1 MTRTP
6 LTPTNA
12 AARTPRM
19 RAALRFAA
27 PLAVP
32 FAAALL
38 AGSASAAIFSF
49 NPAPDPAGKTVTA
62 AVADGFTT
70 LDPYNAT
77 DKLSRQVMKAFYE
90 GFFRLNA
97 RMEVVPALALSADV
111 SADGLTWT
119 LRLREGV
126 RFADGTPF
134 DAAAAK
140 ANIDHLTRDATR
152 LGRSGMFAV
161 IERAEATGPHEL
173 TLRLKEP
180 LGALKR
186 RMAGGILSMVCP
198 AALQS
203 KDASLAMKPCGTGP
217 YALKEY
223 KPAELLH
230 VVRREGYWAPE
241 RQKLAGIRFVP
252 VPENH
257 ARAAMLKTG
266 EADWAMPVPYESAAE
281 IRADGR
287 LVLSDRPSTVMRF
300 IAMNTTKAPWSDPRV
315 REAMTLALSQEALIK
330 AAYRGF
336 ARPAAGVI
344 PPGIPNAL
352 LTGRTTPDPER
363 AKALLKE
370 AGFAHGFETNL
381 WCAYQDS
388 ASQKAVG
395 VVQQQLA
402 AVGIR
407 AKIRILE
414 AGERVARVHGARA
427 QAQKNLELYYTGWS
441 ASSDADWSLRPLYYS
456 KSAPPVLFNTAFYSN
471 PHVDEL
477 MDAAAKETDEAKARR
492 LYAEVQETIRRDA
505 PYVWC
510 VFEDSVAGW
519 NRSLTGF
526 VNLPDGGFDF
536 TDAEWR
542 PVEK

>member
-1 MTRTP
+1 MTRNP
-6 LTPTNA
+6 QPPTNA
-12 AARTPRM
+12 SARTRRM

-27 PLAVP
+27 PLALP

-38 AGSASAAIFSF
+38 AGSASAALFSF
-49 NPAPDPAGKTVTA
+49 SSAPDPAQKTVTA

-119 LRLREGV
+119 LKLREGV

-140 ANIDHLTRDATR
+140 VNIDHLTRDATR
-152 LGRSGMFAV
+152 LGRSGMFGV

-173 TLRLKEP
+173 TLHLKEP

-223 KPAELLH
+223 KPSELLH

-281 IRADGR
+281 IRTDGR

-315 REAMTLALSQEALIK
+315 REATTLALSQEGLIK

-336 ARPAAGVI
+336 ARPAGGVI
-344 PPGIPNAL
+344 PPRIPNAL
-352 LTGRTTPDPER
+352 LMGRTTPDPER
-363 AKALLKE
+363 AKVLLKE

-427 QAQKNLELYYTGWS
+427 EAQKNLDLYYTGWS

-456 KSAPPVLFNTAFYSN
+456 KSAPPVLFNTAFYAN

-519 NRSLTGF
+519 NQSLTGF

-542 PVEK
+542 PE

>member
-1 MTRTP
+1 MTLRPQTLRNVSAGAP
-6 LTPTNA
+6 RLA
-12 AARTPRM
+12 AFFT
-19 RAALRFAA
+19 
-27 PLAVP
+27 AVL
-32 FAAALL
+32 F
-38 AGSASAAIFSF
+38 AGSASAGLFSF
-49 NPAPDPAGKTVTA
+49 GSAPDPSEKTVTA

-111 SADGLTWT
+111 SADGLTWKLT
-119 LRLREGV
+119 LREGV
-126 RFADGTPF
+126 RFSDGTPF

-140 ANIDHLTRDATR
+140 ANIDHLTGAAGAATR
-152 LGRSGMFAV
+152 LGRSGMFGV
-161 IERAEATGPHEL
+161 IESAEATGPYEL
-173 TLRLKEP
+173 TLHLKEP
-180 LGALKR
+180 FGALKR

-198 AALQS
+198 AALES
-203 KDASLAMKPCGTGP
+203 KNWNLALKPCGTGP
-217 YALKEY
+217 YALKDY

-230 VVRREGYWAPE
+230 VVRRSGYWAPE

-266 EADWAMPVPYESAAE
+266 EADWAMPVPYESAAD
-281 IRADGR
+281 IRADRR
-287 LVLSDRPSTVMRF
+287 LLLSDRPSTVMRF

-315 REAMTLALSQEALIK
+315 REAMNLAVSQDAVIK

-336 ARPAAGVI
+336 ARPASGVI

-352 LTGRTTPDPER
+352 LTGRSTWDPER
-363 AKALLKE
+363 AKALLRE
-370 AGFAHGFETNL
+370 AGWPDGFETNL

-414 AGERVARVHGARA
+414 AGERVARVHGARSEA
-427 QAQKNLELYYTGWS
+427 RKNLDLYYTGWS

-492 LYAEVQETIRRDA
+492 LYAEAQETIRRDA

-542 PVEK
+542 PEAKY

>member
-1 MTRTP
+1 MNP
-6 LTPTNA
+6 SIQTPTNA
-12 AARTPRM
+12 RAAART
-19 RAALRFAA
+19 AALC
-27 PLAVP
+27 
-32 FAAALL
+32 AAALF
-38 AGSASAAIFSF
+38 AGSASAALFSF
-49 NPAPDPAGKTVTA
+49 GPEPDPTEKTVTA

-70 LDPYNAT
+70 LDPYNTT
-77 DKLSRQVMKAFYE
+77 DKLSRQVLKAFYE

-111 SADGLTWT
+111 SADGLTWRLT
-119 LRLREGV
+119 LREGV
-126 RFADGTPF
+126 RFSDGTPF
-134 DAAAAK
+134 DAVAAK
-140 ANIDHLTRDATR
+140 ANIDHLTGDATR
-152 LGRSGMFAV
+152 LGRSKMFGV
-161 IERAEATGPHEL
+161 IEGAEVTGPYEL
-173 TLRLKEP
+173 TLHLKEP

-198 AALQS
+198 AALAS
-203 KDASLAMKPCGTGP
+203 KDWNLALKPCGTGP
-217 YALKEY
+217 YALKDY

-266 EADWAMPVPYESAAE
+266 EADWTMPVPYESAAE
-281 IRADGR
+281 IRAVGR
-287 LVLSDRPSTVMRF
+287 LLLSDRPSTVMRF

-315 REAMTLALSQEALIK
+315 REAMNLAVKQDAVIK

-336 ARPAAGVI
+336 ARPASGVI

-352 LTGRTTPDPER
+352 LMGRSTFDPER

-370 AGFAHGFETNL
+370 AGWPDGFETNL

-414 AGERVARVHGARA
+414 AGERVARVHGARSE
-427 QAQKNLELYYTGWS
+427 AQKNLDLYYTGWS

-471 PHVDEL
+471 PRVDEL
-477 MDAAAKETDEAKARR
+477 MDAAAEETDEAKARR

-536 TDAEWR
+536 TDAQWR
-542 PVEK
+542 PEAK